1 MTDIVLMKTTDYR
14 LTGDTETWNLAL
26 GNADYT
32 RMTADDLARLRNM
45 IDEVLDELEPSK
57 KCTRHR

>member
-14 LTGDTETWNLAL
+14 LTGDTETWKLAL

-32 RMTADDLARLRNM
+32 SMTSDDLAHLRDM
-45 IDEVLDELEPSK
+45 IDEVLNELEPSK
-57 KCTRHR
+57 K